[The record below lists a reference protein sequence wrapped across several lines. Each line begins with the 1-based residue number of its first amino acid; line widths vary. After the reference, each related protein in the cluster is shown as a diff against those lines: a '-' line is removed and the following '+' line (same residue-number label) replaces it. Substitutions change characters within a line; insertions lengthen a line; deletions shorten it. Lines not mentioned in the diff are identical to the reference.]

1 MWRFWLA
8 VVGFGILVGCNSIVS
23 PSVDVVVSRA
33 SVPPQAW
40 AWGERVDLGANART
54 VVITYPGNLN
64 GTQTFNLDQS
74 HLFDIPAPPSDT
86 EAIGTEGSISL
97 EMYNTPLDPTLYTK
111 RGVLH
116 VKNSSG
122 LEIGT
127 YTPYGAMV
135 NGQISF
141 LASIVASQSCQNFYT
156 QVTNRL
162 NLANIPGFSILSE
175 DNFSVPVPSLSLL
188 CYGTVNVG
196 LQSTNQALTW
206 LQTALSSLSGYV
218 PAFSGKGFVTDKNT
232 VSNLLQGGVG
242 GAWAYDPSCKELP
255 RKLDPYGNMGFGLIN
270 TTKLKADLNITA
282 ASPTGLGV
290 NVNIIGG
297 GVDNADSFTCLP
309 NYDFVKHDTHAKSL
323 IQTIAPGVSITP
335 YTACNSSGTCK
346 GSELGKALM
355 QVLATNPVLPNIIN
369 MSLGSP
375 LPNNIMYALLELL
388 RVRHNMPVFA
398 SGGNARRAPAQYPAS
413 YSSGVAVIGQPSLA
427 NVISV
432 ASLGWKTSSGGYEI
446 AAFNTRANA
455 DVFAF
460 GVDLCPNTALGF
472 RCSSLL
478 PTPGNLGIT
487 GSSFSAP
494 IQAGLAAL
502 LIQRKGGLPTDL
514 HACIRNNRKTDSVTG
529 IQYGALTNQAC
540 P

>member
-8 VVGFGILVGCNSIVS
+8 IVGFGILIGCNQFVPARI
-23 PSVDVVVSRA
+23 DVPVFRA
-33 SVPPQAW
+33 SIPPKVW
-40 AWGERVDLGANART
+40 AWGERVDLGINART
-54 VVITYPGNLN
+54 VVITYPGNPN
-64 GTQTFNLDQS
+64 GTQTFSLESN
-74 HLFDIPAPPSDT
+74 HLFDIPIAPSDT
-86 EAIGTEGSISL
+86 EAIGTEGSISF

-116 VKNSSG
+116 VKNASG

-127 YTPYGAMV
+127 YTPYGSVV

-141 LASIVASQSCQNFYT
+141 LASIIASQSCQTFYNQLT
-156 QVTNRL
+156 SR
-162 NLANIPGFSILSE
+162 GFTLLTE
-175 DNFSVPVPSLSLL
+175 DNFSVSVPNLSLL

-196 LQSTNQALTW
+196 PKGTDQALSN
-206 LQTALSSLSGYV
+206 LQTTLSTFSGYV
-218 PAFSGKGFVTDKNT
+218 PVLSGKGFVTDKNT
-232 VSNLLQGGVG
+232 VSSLLQAKGG
-242 GAWAYDPSCKELP
+242 GAWAFDPSCPEIP
-255 RKLDPYGNMGFGLIN
+255 GKLDPYGNMGFGLIKPAKLRTDLNLNN
-270 TTKLKADLNITA
+270 TTL
-282 ASPTGLGV
+282 TGAGV

-297 GVDNADSFTCLP
+297 GVDATDTFTCLP
-309 NYDFVKHDTHAKSL
+309 KYNFYQHDTHAKSL
-323 IQTIAPGVSITP
+323 IQAIAPGVSITP
-335 YTACNSSGTCK
+335 YTACNSSGVCK

-355 QVLATNPVLPNIIN
+355 QVIASNPTQPNIIS

-375 LPNNIMYALLELL
+375 LPNNIMYSLLELL

-413 YSSGVAVIGQPSLA
+413 YSSGVAVTGQPSLA

-460 GVDLCPNTALGF
+460 GVDLCPDTALGF

-514 HACIRNNRKTDSVTG
+514 HACIRNNRKTDSMTG

>member
-8 VVGFGILVGCNSIVS
+8 VVGFGILIGCNSIVS
-23 PSVDVVVSRA
+23 PSTDVVVSRA

-40 AWGERVDLGANART
+40 AWGERVDLGSNAKT
-54 VVITYPGNLN
+54 VVITYPN
-64 GTQTFNLDQS
+64 GSQSFTLDQS

-86 EAIGTEGSISL
+86 EAIGTQGSVSL
-97 EMYNTPLDPTLYTK
+97 EMYNTPPTLFEQKSYTQ
-111 RGVLH
+111 RGILS
-116 VKNSSG
+116 VKYANG
-122 LEIGT
+122 PKMT
-127 YTPYGAMV
+127 YTPYGSVV

-141 LASIVASQSCQNFYT
+141 LASIALSQSCQNFYT

-162 NLANIPGFSILSE
+162 NLANISGFTILAE
-175 DNFSVPVPSLSLL
+175 DNFSVTIPSVSLL

-196 LQSTNQALTW
+196 LQGTSSALTR

-218 PAFSGKGFVTDKNT
+218 PVLGGQGFITDKNT
-232 VSNLLQGGVG
+232 VSNLLQKGGG
-242 GAWAYDPSCKELP
+242 GAWAYDPTCVEIP
-255 RKLDPYGNMGFGLIN
+255 GKLDPYGNMGFGLIN
-270 TTKLKADLNITA
+270 TTKLRTDLNLNSTTL
-282 ASPTGLGV
+282 TGAGV
-290 NVNIIGG
+290 NVIIIGG
-297 GVDNADSFTCLP
+297 GVGASDTFSCLP
-309 NYDFVKHDTHAKSL
+309 GYPFKLHDTHALSL
-323 IQTIAPGVSITP
+323 IQTIAPNISYQTF
-335 YTACNSSGTCK
+335 TACNSSGTCK

-355 QVLATNPVLPNIIN
+355 QVLQANPSTPNIIN

-375 LPNNIMYALLELL
+375 LPNNIMYSLLDLL

-413 YSSGVAVIGQPSLA
+413 YSSGVAAPGQPSLA
-427 NVISV
+427 NLISV

-460 GVDLCPNTALGF
+460 GVDLCPTSVLGN

-478 PTPGNLGIT
+478 PTPGDLGIT

-494 IQAGLAAL
+494 IQVGLAAL
-502 LIQRKGGLPTDL
+502 LIQQKGGLPTDL
-514 HACIRNNRKTDSVTG
+514 HTCIRNNRKTDLKTG
-529 IQYGALTNQAC
+529 IQYGTLTNQPC

>member
-8 VVGFGILVGCNSIVS
+8 VVGFGILIGCNSIVS

-40 AWGERVDLGANART
+40 AWGERVDLGINART
-54 VVITYPGNLN
+54 VVITYPGNPD
-64 GTQTFNLDQS
+64 GTQTFSLESN

-97 EMYNTPLDPTLYTK
+97 EMYNAPLDPTLYTK

-116 VKNSSG
+116 VKNASG
-122 LEIGT
+122 LEIDT
-127 YTPYGAMV
+127 YTPYGSVV

-141 LASIVASQSCQNFYT
+141 LASIVASQSCQNFYS
-156 QVTNRL
+156 QLTNRL
-162 NLANIPGFSILSE
+162 NLANIPGFSILAE
-175 DNFSVPVPSLSLL
+175 DSFSVPVPSLSLL

-196 LQSTNQALTW
+196 LQSTNQALKL

-218 PAFSGKGFVTDKNT
+218 PVFSGKSFVTDKNSVFNMLT
-232 VSNLLQGGVG
+232 IGSYS
-242 GAWAYDPSCKELP
+242 YDPNCKELP
-255 RKLDPYGNMGFGLIN
+255 HKLDPYGNMGFGLIS
-270 TTKLKADLNITA
+270 TTKLKADLNIIAT
-282 ASPTGLGV
+282 SPTGLGV

-297 GVDNADSFTCLP
+297 GVDSADSFTCLP

-323 IQTIAPGVSITP
+323 IQAIAPGVSITP

-355 QVLATNPVLPNIIN
+355 QILATNPTTPNIIN

-375 LPNNIMYALLELL
+375 LQNNIMYSLLELL

-398 SGGNARRAPAQYPAS
+398 SGGNSRRAPAQYPAS

-460 GVDLCPNTALGF
+460 GVDLCPVTALGF

-514 HACIRNNRKTDSVTG
+514 HACVRNNRKTDSVTG